1 MTRVFSPIFA
11 ASKPIRLVSRLQLDI
26 DPLAERLLVLN
37 NRQFNVLHASKIKL
51 GGLVNIILPAIYATT
66 GELSV
71 IIFDDNQEYN
81 AAIVDG
87 VKPELIDANA

>member
-1 MTRVFSPIFA
+1 MTKIISPILPEF
-11 ASKPIRLVSRLQLDI
+11 KPVRLVSKLQVDV
-26 DPLAERLLVLN
+26 DPLAERLLVIN
-37 NRQFNVLHASKIKL
+37 NRQFNVLHASNIKAA
-51 GGLVNIILPAIYATT
+51 GLVNIILPAIYATT

-87 VKPELIDANA
+87 VKPDLIDANA